1 MTSSRIDWALDA
13 NLILRQATRRVLCG
27 CIEYTNGQVWVPQ
40 RAMDMVD
47 LRYPKI
53 ARVRARRIGD
63 RERESAPTHES
74 EVQYEERLA
83 QRAAGM
89 QEAFTHWLVQETRR
103 NDRGWLLAAATPET
117 VRITQRLFLAGVAQ
131 EGTTS
136 EVEEDAQVGAQALH
150 AGCRWI
156 AADNSGMLRGEEFR
170 DWLRAEHAA
179 GRLLSAADP
188 FRLTPD
194 QAIGK
199 MLGPRYETETAGV
212 LTAIAWELI
221 RPGNEAPRTGHHSP
235 DRAPAPLGEK
245 LPGRRGTE
253 DRKDLGTIGTL
264 AEGKPREGA
273 RPHSRTRL
281 HREARAHAP
290 LGAPPGTGRARRD
303 HPDPSTT
310 PGDATR
316 RGAYQHRTRQ
326 VLRR

>member
-1 MTSSRIDWALDA
+1 
-13 NLILRQATRRVLCG
+13 
-27 CIEYTNGQVWVPQ
+27 
-40 RAMDMVD
+40 MDMVD

-221 RPGNEAPRTGHHSP
+221 RPGNEALARDTTHRIEHLHRLARSCRAGGAPKTGRTLERSAHWLKANHAKGQDLIRELGCIGKLERTRRSEHRQVQAERAVIIQT
-235 DRAPAPLGEK
+235 RAPHPATQRDAGH
-245 LPGRRGTE
+245 TN
-253 DRKDLGTIGTL
+253 
-264 AEGKPREGA
+264 
-273 RPHSRTRL
+273 
-281 HREARAHAP
+281 
-290 LGAPPGTGRARRD
+290 TGRDR
-303 HPDPSTT
+303 
-310 PGDATR
+310 
-316 RGAYQHRTRQ
+316 Y
-326 VLRR
+326 